1 MTINEKDYKKR
12 LIEKKIEDYLSVF
25 GAVSIEGPK
34 WCGKTWTSLRHSKSE
49 VFIDDNDVR
58 ELAKLDVKSIFNKDL
73 KKKPQLI
80 DEWHLVPTIWD
91 AVRRECDKT
100 TEKGNFIITGSTT
113 LPTKIMKEKVHHSG
127 AGRIGR
133 LNMYT
138 MSLYES
144 GDSSGEV
151 SLTKMLNNSQETI
164 NTGDVEILQLAKL
177 LIRGGWPA
185 NIHVSEDKIGLIPK
199 SYIDSILNID
209 MNEGEEK
216 RRDKNKMRMLLKSLA
231 RNESSIVGNKT
242 ILKDIED
249 YENSTDLLSSRD
261 TVTDYLDV
269 LDRLHLIENQEA
281 YSQNYR
287 SPNRVGKSPKRH
299 LTDPSLSCACLGLTP
314 EKLLRDLNTFGF
326 MFEALVERDLRVYM
340 DYLDGSLYHF
350 RDNVTGLEVDSIL
363 EFSDGEYAAVEIK
376 LGYNQVEEAKKN
388 LLNFYNNMIKKP
400 SFMCIIVGKCP
411 AVIKDKETGIYI
423 VPITA
428 LRP

>member
-1 MTINEKDYKKR
+1 MAIDKKEYKKR
-12 LIEKKIEDYLSVF
+12 LIEKKLEDYLSVF

-34 WCGKTWTSLRHSKSE
+34 WCGKTWTSLMHSKSE
-49 VFIDDNDVR
+49 IYMDDDDIR
-58 ELAKLDVKSIFNKDL
+58 EMAKIDVKSIFNNDIEKR
-73 KKKPQLI
+73 PQLI
-80 DEWHLVPTIWD
+80 DEWSLVPTIWD

-113 LPTKIMKEKVHHSG
+113 LPNKIMQEKVHHSG

-144 GDSSGEV
+144 GDSSGKA
-151 SLTKMLNNSQETI
+151 SLTKMLENKQETL
-164 NTGDVEILQLAKL
+164 NTGNVEILQIAKL

-185 NIHVSEDKIGLIPK
+185 NINVDEDKIGLIPK
-199 SYIDSILNID
+199 SYIESILNID

-231 RNESSIVGNKT
+231 RNEASIVGNKT
-242 ILKDIED
+242 IIRDIEE
-249 YENSTDLLSSRD
+249 YEDNTELLSSRD
-261 TVTDYLDV
+261 TIIDYLDV

-281 YSQNYR
+281 YGENYR
-287 SPNRVGKSPKRH
+287 SPSRAGKSPKRH

-314 EKLLRDLNTFGF
+314 EKLLRDLNTFVF
-326 MFEALVERDLRVYM
+326 MFEALVERDLRIYM
-340 DYLDGSLYHF
+340 DYLDGHLYHF

-363 EFSDGEYAAVEIK
+363 EFPDGEYGAVEIK
-376 LGYNQVEEAKKN
+376 LGYNQVEEAKKS
-388 LLNFYNNMIKKP
+388 LLTFYNSMVKKP

-411 AVIKDKETGIYI
+411 AIIKDSETGIYI

-428 LRP
+428 LKP

>member
-1 MTINEKDYKKR
+1 MTIADKDYKKR
-12 LIEKKIEDYLSVF
+12 LIEKKLDDYLSVF

-34 WCGKTWTSLRHSKSE
+34 WCGKTWTSLRHSKSA
-49 VFIDDNDVR
+49 VYMDDDDIR
-58 ELAKLDVKSIFNKDL
+58 EMAKLDVRSVFNNDSD
-73 KKKPQLI
+73 KKPQLI

-113 LPTKIMKEKVHHSG
+113 LPNKIIKEKVHHSG
-127 AGRIGR
+127 AGRIVR

-144 GDSSGEV
+144 GDSSGKA
-151 SLTKMLNNSQETI
+151 SLTKMLNNEQETV
-164 NTGDVEILQLAKL
+164 NTGSVEILQLAKL
-177 LIRGGWPA
+177 LVRGGWPA
-185 NIHVSEDKIGLIPK
+185 NINVDENKIGLIPK

-209 MNEGEEK
+209 MNEDTEK

-231 RNESSIVGNKT
+231 RNEASIVGNKT
-242 ILKDIED
+242 IIKDIEE
-249 YENSTDLLSSRD
+249 YENSTELLSSRD
-261 TVTDYLDV
+261 TVSDYLDV

-281 YSQNYR
+281 YGENYR

-314 EKLLRDLNTFGF
+314 EKLLKDLNTFGF
-326 MFEALVERDLRVYM
+326 MFESLVKRDLRIYM
-340 DYLDGSLYHF
+340 DYLDGHLYHF

-363 EFSDGEYAAVEIK
+363 EFPGGEYAAVEIK
-376 LGYNQVEEAKKN
+376 LGYNQVDEAKKS
-388 LLNFYNNMIKKP
+388 LLNFYDNMVKKP
-400 SFMCIIVGKCP
+400 VFMCVIVGNCP
-411 AVIKDKETGIYI
+411 AVMKDPETGIYI

-428 LRP
+428 LKP

>member
-1 MTINEKDYKKR
+1 MAIDKKEYKKR
-12 LIEKKIEDYLSVF
+12 LIEKKLEDYLSVF

-34 WCGKTWTSLRHSKSE
+34 WCGKTWTSLMHSKSE
-49 VFIDDNDVR
+49 IYMDDEDIR
-58 ELAKLDVKSIFNKDL
+58 EMAKIDVKSIFNNDIEKR
-73 KKKPQLI
+73 PQLI
-80 DEWHLVPTIWD
+80 DEWSLVPTIWD

-113 LPTKIMKEKVHHSG
+113 LPNKIMQEKVHHSG

-144 GDSSGEV
+144 GDSSGKA
-151 SLTKMLNNSQETI
+151 SLTKMLENKQETL
-164 NTGDVEILQLAKL
+164 NTGNVEILQIAKL

-185 NIHVSEDKIGLIPK
+185 NINVDEDKIGLIPK
-199 SYIDSILNID
+199 SYIESILNID

-231 RNESSIVGNKT
+231 RNEASIVGNKT
-242 ILKDIED
+242 IIRDIEE
-249 YENSTDLLSSRD
+249 YEDNTELLSSRD
-261 TVTDYLDV
+261 TIIDYLDV

-281 YSQNYR
+281 YGENYR
-287 SPNRVGKSPKRH
+287 SPSRVGKSPKRH

-326 MFEALVERDLRVYM
+326 MFEALVERDLRIYM
-340 DYLDGSLYHF
+340 DYLDGHLYHF

-363 EFSDGEYAAVEIK
+363 EFPDGEYGAVEIK
-376 LGYNQVEEAKKN
+376 LGYNQVEEAKKS
-388 LLNFYNNMIKKP
+388 LLTFYKSMVKKP

-411 AVIKDKETGIYI
+411 AIIKDSETGIYI

-428 LRP
+428 LKP